1 MNLNRENEYN
11 EEGFDIEGDEIAKI
25 YALADM
31 KEQEKKW
38 AQEKAQLFYKDFEDL
53 DINSAVRGIVQLIKK
68 NEISK
73 EATLT
78 LFDNLIEVFEEV
90 EEYEKCHKCNEIKKG
105 VDAKI

>member
-1 MNLNRENEYN
+1 MNLDRENEYN

-31 KEQEKKW
+31 NEYEKKW

-68 NEISK
+68 NEITK

-78 LFDNLIEVFEEV
+78 LFDNLIEVFEEL
-90 EEYEKCHKCNEIKKG
+90 EEYEKCHKCNQIKKG

>member
-11 EEGFDIEGDEIAKI
+11 GDDFDVEGDEIAKI

-31 KEQEKKW
+31 KEQEKNW

-53 DINSAVRGIVQLIKK
+53 DINSAIRGIIQLIKK
-68 NEISK
+68 KEITK
-73 EATLT
+73 EATLA
-78 LFDNLIEVFEEV
+78 LFNNLIEVFEEV

>member
-11 EEGFDIEGDEIAKI
+11 GDDFDVEGDEIAKI

-31 KEQEKKW
+31 KEQEKNW

-53 DINSAVRGIVQLIKK
+53 DINSAIRGIIQLIKK
-68 NEISK
+68 KEITK
-73 EATLT
+73 EATLD
-78 LFDNLIEVFEEV
+78 LFSNLIEVFEEV

>member
-1 MNLNRENEYN
+1 MNLDRENEYN
-11 EEGFDIEGDEIAKI
+11 EEGFDIEGDEIAKM

-68 NEISK
+68 NEITK

-78 LFDNLIEVFEEV
+78 LFDNLIEVFEEL
-90 EEYEKCHKCNEIKKG
+90 EEYEKCHKCNQIKKG

>member
-11 EEGFDIEGDEIAKI
+11 DEDFDIEGNEIAKI

-53 DINSAVRGIVQLIKK
+53 DINSAVRGIIQLIKN
-68 NEISK
+68 NEITK

-78 LFDNLIEVFEEV
+78 LFSNLIEVFEEV

>member
-11 EEGFDIEGDEIAKI
+11 GDDFDVEGDEIAKI

-31 KEQEKKW
+31 KEHEKKW

-53 DINSAVRGIVQLIKK
+53 DINSAIRGIIQLIKK
-68 NEISK
+68 KEITK
-73 EATLT
+73 EATLA
-78 LFDNLIEVFEEV
+78 LFINLIEVFEEV